1 MGHLE
6 SGQENDSIFVLV
18 SPEKAGNEKGVYLT
32 QKDVREVQLAKAAIA
47 AGIQLLMKELGIT
60 EKEIQKI
67 YIAGAFGNYMNP
79 ASACAIGLLPP
90 ELEHLVEPVGNAAGE
105 GAKIALLNTD
115 ELEATDRLV
124 RGIRFLELAA
134 SAEFQD
140 TFVDELAFPEEE

>member
-1 MGHLE
+1 M
-6 SGQENDSIFVLV
+6 
-18 SPEKAGNEKGVYLT
+18 
-32 QKDVREVQLAKAAIA
+32 R
-47 AGIQLLMKELGIT
+47 KELGIT